1 MTAIVRSASPQPAE
15 TQGYLQYQR
24 GLLNLHRLTGI
35 SPSVKVLNGEVTKVG
50 DLAIAG
56 GTYSDIWIGAWLGEK
71 KVIHRCTH
79 PYIIAKYSRVGCSQS
94 PP

>member
-1 MTAIVRSASPQPAE
+1 MITAIDRSASPQPPAE
-15 TQGYLQYQR
+15 AQRYLQYQR

-35 SPSVKVLNGEVTKVG
+35 PPSVKVLNGEVTKVG

-71 KVIHRCTH
+71 KVIIKSTH
-79 PYIIAKYSRVGCSQS
+79 AYIMTELNE
-94 PP
+94 